1 MAKERRHI
9 QSYRA
14 TSAPQ
19 LREVEGGH
27 AVEGLAIVYGTVS
40 VPLAEWGYDRETI
53 APGAVTEELLASS
66 DVKMTM
72 WHNRERLL
80 ARCTRGAGTL
90 RLELRPE
97 GLWYSFAV
105 PDTPDGQT
113 ALELV
118 RRGDL
123 SGASFTYWSSERNSV
138 RYEDTEYGILRTVER
153 IDALYELTLASDPA
167 YPDTTAAAREEPEG
181 LRAWKAERAA
191 AAAEK
196 LARLNAERKKEIA
209 AIRRGA
215 AWKGFLT

>member
-1 MAKERRHI
+1 MGKEIRRI

-14 TSAPQ
+14 TSAP
-19 LREVEGGH
+19 LVREVEGGH
-27 AVEGLAIVYGTVS
+27 VVEGLAIVYGTVS
-40 VPLAEWGYDRETI
+40 VPLMEWGYDRETI
-53 APGAVTEELLASS
+53 APGAVTAELLASS

-80 ARCTRGAGTL
+80 ARCTRGSGTL

-97 GLWYSFAV
+97 GLWYSFDV

-123 SGASFTYWSSERNSV
+123 AGASFTYWSSERNSV
-138 RYEDTEYGILRTVER
+138 RYEDTEDGILRTVER

-181 LRAWKAERAA
+181 LRAWKAEREA
-191 AAAEK
+191 AAAEE
-196 LARLNAERKKEIA
+196 LARLKEEREKEIA

-215 AWKGFLT
+215 AWKCV

>member
-1 MAKERRHI
+1 MSKEIRRI

-14 TSAPQ
+14 TSAP
-19 LREVEGGH
+19 LVREVEGGH
-27 AVEGLAIVYGTVS
+27 VIEGLAIVYGTVS
-40 VPLAEWGYDRETI
+40 VPLMEWGYDREMI
-53 APGAVTEELLASS
+53 APGAVTPELLAAA

-80 ARCTRGAGTL
+80 ARCTRGTGTL
-90 RLELRPE
+90 RLEARAD
-97 GLWYSFAV
+97 GLWYSFDV

-123 SGASFTYWSSERNSV
+123 AGASFTYWSSERNSV
-138 RYEDTEYGILRTVER
+138 RYEDTEDGILRTVER

-181 LRAWKAERAA
+181 LRAWKAEREAA
-191 AAAEK
+191 AADE
-196 LARLNAERKKEIA
+196 LARLKTEREKEIA

-215 AWKGFLT
+215 AWKSY